1 MGFGRVSPSIG
12 LPPPGKISADRLNSQ
27 VNRYQIVFGAGAP
40 PKQRQ
45 NPRARQELAQPC
57 ALKNNSLGAPFVALK
72 LSTASAF
79 SPSQDHLTVIIF
91 VLGGRPC
98 HKKGRR
104 EGLGF
109 GGYLSRLSLGGALP
123 CGPEAVDCERFFS
136 KCLSPLGQIISQV
149 LGTRGQSGI
158 QKSTLIFPGG

>member
-1 MGFGRVSPSIG
+1 M
-12 LPPPGKISADRLNSQ
+12 
-27 VNRYQIVFGAGAP
+27 FGAGAP

-57 ALKNNSLGAPFVALK
+57 ALKNNSLAAPLVALK

-79 SPSQDHLTVIIF
+79 SPSQNYLTVIILF
-91 VLGGRPC
+91 
-98 HKKGRR
+98 HKTGRR
-104 EGLGF
+104 EGLRF
-109 GGYLSRLSLGGALP
+109 GEYLSRLPLGGALP

-136 KCLSPLGQIISQV
+136 KCLSPQGQIISQV
-149 LGTRGQSGI
+149 LGTRGRSGI

>member
-1 MGFGRVSPSIG
+1 MHSILSSQYRSTTPWRNMCGSAQLASQPLSDCVWRGRPTQTKTKSMGATR
-12 LPPPGKISADRLNSQ
+12 
-27 VNRYQIVFGAGAP
+27 AGAALCLET
-40 PKQRQ
+40 QL
-45 NPRARQELAQPC
+45 LA
-57 ALKNNSLGAPFVALK
+57 APFVVLK

-98 HKKGRR
+98 HKKGWR
-104 EGLGF
+104 EGWGF
-109 GGYLSRLSLGGALP
+109 GEYLSRLSLGGALP

-149 LGTRGQSGI
+149 LGTRGRSGI